1 VLTQQ
6 ALSDTSTNATFN
18 SAFNEVVNGGSSFQT
33 NSTTASGGFNLFVV
47 AGGGG
52 TSLASPSDQFTYT

>member
-1 VLTQQ
+1 VLTRQ
-6 ALSDTSTNATFN
+6 ALSDTSTN
-18 SAFNEVVNGGSSFQT
+18 
-33 NSTTASGGFNLFVV
+33 ASGGFNLFVV